1 MEMVAINDSNAKDIS
16 FLKKKY
22 FFNSSEDV
30 FLGSG
35 YTFMLEGKT
44 NKVNTQLRKTQ
55 ERKSHRD
62 EFRDHRA
69 AHQTLTRT

>member
-1 MEMVAINDSNAKDIS
+1 MTAMQKTFL

-35 YTFMLEGKT
+35 YTFMLEEKT
-44 NKVNTQLRKTQ
+44 NKVYTQLRKT
-55 ERKSHRD
+55 EKRRSHRD
-62 EFRDHRA
+62 KFRDHRA

>member
-1 MEMVAINDSNAKDIS
+1 MTAMQKTFL

-35 YTFMLEGKT
+35 YTFMLEEK
-44 NKVNTQLRKTQ
+44 NKQGLYTTQKNGEKKITQ
-55 ERKSHRD
+55 G
-62 EFRDHRA
+62 
-69 AHQTLTRT
+69 